1 MKFLLCTEFIDKIQK
16 ILHKY
21 KILINN
27 KCCVDDIKLLI
38 SNWNRSSIPVE
49 IKKNMKDMNWETLK
63 SKDATC
69 DSIETFNDIY
79 IKKFLFNKCMYLVQ
93 DLIDVYTLN
102 CDITKT
108 ALENLLPV
116 MELLAKI
123 DSLKFL
129 SPRRLTFMNKITYIA
144 LFIRRN
150 IKSIIYRE
158 TYFAYL
164 KGKMNRKLLKVY
176 DKHSD
181 INGNYYTLIN
191 STLTTT
197 ATDSIHNSKF
207 VVTTALDTSNKTTKL
222 FSDIQDLVLS
232 QHHHVTNLVDIN
244 SLRAVNMDL
253 YGHYNVVQVTKIATE
268 NLKSIIN
275 SIFMLNSMEFIKLL
289 EQCGAIVS
297 GSTTEQSIHGASI
310 EVESGLDLYVPLD
323 KVDSSRCLL
332 ELIYNAG
339 YTKVEEV
346 PPVVSS
352 DTHYLPRNLSYR
364 FSHIIL
370 DVTTLKHRSSGKKI
384 QVTTIENTDG
394 MTTSEFGHFVI
405 SSFDFTFLKNFYDGT
420 TLYIDDFYG
429 VVKKHGSI
437 SPYVAQ
443 KLDLNRHPKIK
454 ALFPV
459 QFWYAATMA
468 TLIRV
473 IKYQSRGYHID
484 NIPQFSLVK
493 QLNL

>member
-1 MKFLLCTEFIDKIQK
+1 M
-16 ILHKY
+16 
-21 KILINN
+21 N

-38 SNWNRSSIPVE
+38 SNWKRSSIPVE

-63 SKDATC
+63 SRNDTC
-69 DSIETFNDIY
+69 DSIETFNNIY
-79 IKKFLFNKCMYLVQ
+79 INTFLFNKCMYLVQ
-93 DLIDVYTLN
+93 DLIDAYTLN

-123 DSLKFL
+123 NSLEFL
-129 SPRRLTFMNKITYIA
+129 SPRRLTFLRKITYIA
-144 LFIRRN
+144 LFIKRN
-150 IKSIIYRE
+150 ISSIIYRE

-164 KGKMNRKLLKVY
+164 KKEMNRKLLKVN
-176 DKHSD
+176 DTVKNRTKDSD
-181 INGNYYTLIN
+181 INGNYTLSN
-191 STLTTT
+191 ATLTTI
-197 ATDSIHNSKF
+197 AIDSSDNSKL
-207 VVTTALDTSNKTTKL
+207 VVTTALDTSKKTTTL
-222 FSDIQDLVLS
+222 FSDIQDVVFS
-232 QHHHVTNLVDIN
+232 PNHYVRNLVDIN

-253 YGHYNVVQVTKIATE
+253 YNHYNVVQVTNIAIE
-268 NLKSIIN
+268 NLKSIIKN
-275 SIFMLNSMEFIKLL
+275 TFMLESMEFIKSL

-297 GSTTEQSIHGASI
+297 GSTTEQCIHGASI
-310 EVESGLDLYVPLD
+310 EVDSDLDLYVPVD
-323 KVDSSRCLL
+323 KVDNLRCLF
-332 ELIYNAG
+332 ELALNAG

-346 PPVVSS
+346 PPVMSN
-352 DTHYLPRNLSYR
+352 DTHYLPRNLGYQ
-364 FSHIIL
+364 FSHSIL
-370 DVTTLKHRSSGKKI
+370 DVLTLKHSNSNKKI
-384 QVTTIENTDG
+384 QIITIASTDG

-443 KLDLNRHPKIK
+443 KLDLNSYLNIK
-454 ALFPV
+454 SLFPIR
-459 QFWYAATMA
+459 FWYSATMA